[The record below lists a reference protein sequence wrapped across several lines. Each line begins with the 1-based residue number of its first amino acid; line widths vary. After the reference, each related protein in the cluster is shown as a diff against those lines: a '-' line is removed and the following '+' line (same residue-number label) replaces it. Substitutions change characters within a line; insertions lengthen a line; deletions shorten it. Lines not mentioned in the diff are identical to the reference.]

1 LLKERWRYGIIG
13 IACALALFFLYLL
26 FRFGPVLFAI
36 FIPFFLA
43 LIIAYILNPL
53 VEFLEERRI
62 ARPLGILIIYAVFF
76 TIAFVF
82 SVTAIPNLISEMQ
95 KLGEMLPQYTARFQN
110 FLLSLQS
117 DYQRINLPESIRQ
130 ALDQNLINL
139 QKGMQALLERVTG
152 TVLGFFSNLLSILV
166 IPLMVY
172 YLLCDIDSLKRTA
185 VLLFP
190 KKYRNWVVS
199 MGSEM
204 DRTMGAYFRGMLVI
218 CFLVGVLT
226 YLGLVI
232 IGVDYALILGLVAG
246 ITNIIPYFGP
256 IIGAVPAVLI
266 ALLHSPGLAVKTIVV
281 YVIVQQLESQII
293 APQVM
298 GRSLGLHPLVVIF
311 ALLIGGRF
319 FGLPGLIFAVPFTAI
334 MRIFLKHAADAA
346 ANRSR

>member
-1 LLKERWRYGIIG
+1 
-13 IACALALFFLYLL
+13 
-26 FRFGPVLFAI
+26 
-36 FIPFFLA
+36 
-43 LIIAYILNPL
+43 
-53 VEFLEERRI
+53 
-62 ARPLGILIIYAVFF
+62 
-76 TIAFVF
+76 
-82 SVTAIPNLISEMQ
+82 
-95 KLGEMLPQYTARFQN
+95 
-110 FLLSLQS
+110 
-117 DYQRINLPESIRQ
+117 
-130 ALDQNLINL
+130 QNLINL

-152 TVLGFFSNLLSILV
+152 TVLGFFSNLLAILV

-172 YLLCDIDSLKRTA
+172 YLLRDIDSLKRTA

-266 ALLHSPGLAVKTIVV
+266 ALLHSPGLA
-281 YVIVQQLESQII
+281 
-293 APQVM
+293 
-298 GRSLGLHPLVVIF
+298 
-311 ALLIGGRF
+311 
-319 FGLPGLIFAVPFTAI
+319 
-334 MRIFLKHAADAA
+334 
-346 ANRSR
+346 